1 MRGKDGGEDEREGV
15 VSIPV
20 KIVLAV
26 CVHVPVHRSH
36 HTPIQLQDTIN
47 THYSTVH
54 TNRTDMC

>member
-1 MRGKDGGEDEREGV
+1 MRGKDGGEGGREGV

-36 HTPIQLQDTIN
+36 HTPIQLQDIIN
-47 THYSTVH
+47 THYSTVQYI
-54 TNRTDMC
+54 